1 MQPEIFT
8 VLSVDP
14 TFNLGSFHVTL
25 STYRHPM
32 LQYRHGRK
40 REQPVMFGPLFIH
53 QCKNFATYN
62 FFFSQLVGLRP
73 SLKDL
78 RCFALENAL
87 HTQFKLAL
95 HSRCFLHFR
104 GNLENKL
111 SELGISKANAQEFIK
126 DVFDNPALLEDGLVD
141 AEASELDQEFS
152 NLKPVWDNREIV
164 LSGQSQAHL
173 HGWFKKNCLEVVR
186 KNMLKETCEQA
197 GLGSPPEPFYTNDV
211 ESKNRVL
218 KQQTEYKPQELP
230 AFVESI
236 KNLFEEQ
243 KLEIEKAVIGS
254 GEFKLLPKY
263 RDLEVQQMEWY
274 KKTDK
279 QRLRVLERFNCA
291 PLRGLTPKIGER
303 EQAHQR
309 SDESSN
315 PTTETPSDQV
325 SEPST
330 SNPLG
335 SSDIPLGIQVPMWS
349 KVQKYLEDKSS
360 YTKAPGVKDY
370 LSILVKSSSTN
381 RPHFVERTGDAKY
394 RCNKECLMFKSHNG
408 MCSHCLLLAVLNG
421 EVDRFVRN
429 YSRTKDPINY
439 MQLGQHGLPVGGK

>member
-1 MQPEIFT
+1 MPQVPLGYPEVGNNQRIAGENSSLLRASSVRSNDPLLSLMLMCKESEGVKSSAETRFVRIVTNSPQPMAVLAYDWTLRDLERFCVQPEIFT

-14 TFNLGSFHVTL
+14 TFNLGSFHVTV

-53 QCKNFATYN
+53 QCKNFVTYN

-78 RCFALENAL
+78 RGFGTDGETALENAL

-95 HSRCFLHFR
+95 HLRCFLHFR

-126 DVFDNPALLEDGLVD
+126 DVFGNPALLEDGLVD

-164 LSGQSQAHL
+164 LSGRSQAHF

-186 KNMLKETCEQA
+186 KNMLKETREQA
-197 GLGSPPEPFYTNDV
+197 ALGSPPEPFYTNDV

-230 AFVESI
+230 AFVESM

-303 EQAHQR
+303 
-309 SDESSN
+309 
-315 PTTETPSDQV
+315 
-325 SEPST
+325 
-330 SNPLG
+330 G
-335 SSDIPLGIQVPMWS
+335 
-349 KVQKYLEDKSS
+349 
-360 YTKAPGVKDY
+360 
-370 LSILVKSSSTN
+370 
-381 RPHFVERTGDAKY
+381 
-394 RCNKECLMFKSHNG
+394 
-408 MCSHCLLLAVLNG
+408 
-421 EVDRFVRN
+421 
-429 YSRTKDPINY
+429 
-439 MQLGQHGLPVGGK
+439 